1 MVWKKASE
9 QLPWK
14 SGDVVVVTTHK
25 TVTTVSYS
33 DRHKKFNA
41 HDSNNGKN
49 AISNVV
55 YWAYPEDIL
64 PEGFRV

>member
-9 QLPWK
+9 QLPK
-14 SGDVVVVTTHK
+14 QSGEVVVVTTHK
-25 TVTTVSYS
+25 RVTTLSYS

-41 HDSNNGKN
+41 HDSNNGEN

-55 YWAYPEDIL
+55 YWAYPSDIL
-64 PEGFRV
+64 PEGCNV